1 MSVFRSFRE
10 LNTENIHGCFL
21 TWGYPLSSSI
31 LDWDVHG
38 FPIFVFLPSIFRYPD
53 RLGNPQITIKFKG
66 PQRRPARAL
75 KSTVGTHPATASSC
89 TTTREMTQNSGWV
102 NNKKQIPQAILVYK
116 KSHVRF
122 SHNMRKI
129 PTNLD
134 CIQIFATH
142 VSSVEKP
149 SLLSKVSHTAAH
161 IHLASDVFL

>member
-1 MSVFRSFRE
+1 MAKF
-10 LNTENIHGCFL
+10 TEWACLTINHWSWWFPEMGVPPVIIHF
-21 TWGYPLSSSI
+21 
-31 LDWDVHG
+31 
-38 FPIFVFLPSIFRYPD
+38 
-53 RLGNPQITIKFKG
+53 RLGCPRVSHFFYHPFSGT
-66 PQRRPARAL
+66 PQRRPAGAL

-89 TTTREMTQNSGWV
+89 TTTREMTQNCGWV

-129 PTNLD
+129 PTHLD

-161 IHLASDVFL
+161 IHLASDVFFWQISDIP